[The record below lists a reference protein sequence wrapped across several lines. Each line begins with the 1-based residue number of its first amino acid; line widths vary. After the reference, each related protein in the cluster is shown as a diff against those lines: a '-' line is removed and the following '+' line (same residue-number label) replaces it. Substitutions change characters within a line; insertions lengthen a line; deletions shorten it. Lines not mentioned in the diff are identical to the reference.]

1 MFEVDEV
8 GDVILEVG
16 ETGDGLVIPHVSR
29 HVAVRR
35 SGRG

>member
-16 ETGDGLVIPHVSR
+16 GTGDGLVIPHVSR
-29 HVAVRR
+29 HVVVKR